1 MTDPRQ
7 SRPIESTPRERI
19 LSTARH
25 QVVEHGMTVSLEH
38 LSLEKIIRAS
48 GVSRATAYRIWPNKQ
63 QFLADVLVDAVR
75 STDLEVDSRA
85 EVAQLVALLDASPGF
100 ASDEH
105 TRRNVIVEGLRI
117 SIQADFER
125 VAASAQWATYLAL
138 NATNRGLPDGPLR
151 DEVTQALADMQQVF
165 IEQRCIVYARLPRLL
180 GYHLVPPL
188 DGDQGFR
195 LMSEASGALMT
206 GFVAELGA
214 RPQLLADT
222 FQIAA
227 YGADKRDWT
236 VPAFALTGLL
246 LSYIEPDPDV
256 IWDDAQLARA
266 HATLEEITT
275 ELEHSWTAGR

>member
-1 MTDPRQ
+1 MGSIGQHRQ
-7 SRPIESTPRERI
+7 TTSTPRQRI
-19 LSTARH
+19 LDTAL
-25 QVVEHGMTVSLEH
+25 QQIGEHGITVSLEH
-38 LSLEKIIRAS
+38 LSLEKIIHAS

-85 EVAQLVALLDASPGF
+85 EVAQLMALLDASPGF
-100 ASDEH
+100 ASDEQ

-138 NATNRGLPDGPLR
+138 NATNRGLPAGSLR

-180 GYHLVPPL
+180 GYRLVPPL

-214 RPQLLADT
+214 RPQLLTDT
-222 FQIAA
+222 FRMAS
-227 YGADKRDWT
+227 YGADERAWT
-236 VPAFALTGLL
+236 VPAFALTGLV
-246 LSYIEPDPDV
+246 LSYIEPDPG
-256 IWDDAQLARA
+256 ITWDDAQLTLA
-266 HATLEEITT
+266 HAALEEITA
-275 ELEHSWTAGR
+275 ELERSWAAG